1 MLRKTRSV
9 QTKIKAQLTS
19 KSVTIFPN
27 FVSHNKPPTAVA
39 TVDPPP
45 PPPPPS
51 PPSPT
56 AFVLSPVI
64 FRRRFL
70 FIYSVALCQVA
81 CNCIIT
87 MPRKPTRRSHLKK
100 PQPAFSRLA
109 RSMALIKSA
118 RKTKQKNN
126 KSTVDRK
133 VSPNS
138 TGIRTDEHDT
148 SKSKRKE
155 LHSSSEDED
164 FDGVVQ
170 ADFAFFDPKPDD
182 FHGVKVL
189 LQTYLD
195 NKEWD
200 LSSFVDLILQ
210 QTTVGTV
217 IKIEDDEDNGVY
229 GFISA
234 LNLHRYKDCKC
245 MMEVK
250 EFLLKTCQ
258 DNGIKDK
265 LKTYFGEATS
275 DVGLLVS
282 QYVVNLPPQLLPP
295 LYDGLFDEI
304 SWATEDEPT
313 EELRKSFRFKYYLLV
328 SKVYKRKGDQKKK
341 VSSSSSEEDVI
352 YVKPEDEIF
361 HNLSAWSFYFPLRSQ
376 QVTTNELKNYQ
387 PMGLVMAVEATRV
400 SSFKQQLHSLIDE
413 S

>member
-1 MLRKTRSV
+1 MISREFGYFTNN
-9 QTKIKAQLTS
+9 
-19 KSVTIFPN
+19 KSP
-27 FVSHNKPPTAVA
+27 
-39 TVDPPP
+39 
-45 PPPPPS
+45 
-51 PPSPT
+51 
-56 AFVLSPVI
+56 LSPVLPLLRRHRN
-64 FRRRFL
+64 RRRRSAACVLAPGL
-70 FIYSVALCQVA
+70 FSRRFSVACT
-81 CNCIIT
+81 IT
-87 MPRKPTRRSHLKK
+87 MPRKPTRRAHLQKA
-100 PQPAFSRLA
+100 QPAFSRLA
-109 RSMALIKSA
+109 RSMALLTSA
-118 RKTKQKNN
+118 RKAKPQNN
-126 KSTVDRK
+126 NSTVHRK
-133 VSPNS
+133 VPTNS
-138 TGIRTDEHDT
+138 TDEHDT
-148 SKSKRKE
+148 KKSKSKRKE
-155 LHSSSEDED
+155 PHSSSEDED
-164 FDGVVQ
+164 FEGVVQ

-217 IKIEDDEDNGVY
+217 IKIEDDEDNGIY
-229 GFISA
+229 GFVSA

-250 EFLLKTCQ
+250 EFLLKMCQ
-258 DNGIKDK
+258 DSDKKDK
-265 LKTYFGEATS
+265 LKSYFGERAAH
-275 DVGLLVS
+275 VGLLVS

-304 SWATEDEPT
+304 TWATEDEPT

-328 SKVYKRKGDQKKK
+328 SKVYKHKGDPKKK
-341 VSSSSSEEDVI
+341 VGSSNEEDVI
-352 YVKPEDEIF
+352 YLKPEDEIF
-361 HNLSAWSFYFPLRSQ
+361 HNLSAWSFCFPLRGQ

>member
-1 MLRKTRSV
+1 
-9 QTKIKAQLTS
+9 
-19 KSVTIFPN
+19 
-27 FVSHNKPPTAVA
+27 
-39 TVDPPP
+39 
-45 PPPPPS
+45 
-51 PPSPT
+51 
-56 AFVLSPVI
+56 
-64 FRRRFL
+64 
-70 FIYSVALCQVA
+70 
-81 CNCIIT
+81 
-87 MPRKPTRRSHLKK
+87 
-100 PQPAFSRLA
+100 
-109 RSMALIKSA
+109 MALITSA
-118 RKTKQKNN
+118 RKPKQQNN
-126 KSTVDRK
+126 NSTAHRK
-133 VSPNS
+133 TPPNS
-138 TGIRTDEHDT
+138 TGIRTDKHDT
-148 SKSKRKE
+148 TESKRKE
-155 LHSSSEDED
+155 SYSSSEDED
-164 FDGVVQ
+164 FEGVVQ

-217 IKIEDDEDNGVY
+217 IKLEEDEDNGIY

-234 LNLHRYKDCKC
+234 LNLHIYKDSKC

-250 EFLLKTCQ
+250 QFLSEMCH

-265 LKTYFGEATS
+265 LKSYFGERAA

-313 EELRKSFRFKYYLLV
+313 EELRKSFCFKYYLLI
-328 SKVYKRKGDQKKK
+328 SKVYKLKGGQKTKAF
-341 VSSSSSEEDVI
+341 SSNEEDVI
-352 YVKPEDEIF
+352 YLKPEDEIF

-387 PMGLVMAVEATRV
+387 SMGLVMAVEATRV
-400 SSFKQQLHSLIDE
+400 SSFRQHLHSLIDE